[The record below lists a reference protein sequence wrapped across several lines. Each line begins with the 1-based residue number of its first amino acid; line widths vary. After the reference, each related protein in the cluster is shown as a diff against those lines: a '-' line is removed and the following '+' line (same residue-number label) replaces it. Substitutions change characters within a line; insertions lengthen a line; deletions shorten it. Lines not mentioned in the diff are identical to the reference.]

1 MNIGRRTLLAGMSAA
16 LTLPALPLRA
26 GDAMTAEQV
35 IQDWYRLIL
44 ELVRHTPTYS
54 PPVASRAFA
63 YVGLTLFEAL
73 AARPESGLA
82 TLAGQIT
89 GLPPSPTL
97 GAGLDPAAV
106 AQGALSMAVASF
118 FGNTGPTG
126 QRAMA
131 AMQARI
137 DDRLGASLGSDALAK
152 GKQAGT
158 QVFDHI
164 LAYSLTDGGA
174 VVENMG
180 FPLTYTPAPDPG
192 AWVPTSLIRQ
202 QQAPLLPDWAGN
214 RPFAMPSGTACALP
228 APTPYSEDPSSRFY
242 AEAMEVY
249 EAVRNLTPE
258 QEIIA
263 RFWSDD
269 PMLSPTPPGHWIFIA
284 LDCLDAE
291 SAPAERRAEV
301 LAMLGI
307 GLADAFIA
315 CWQSKYEFNTIRPVT
330 YIKAHIDKDW
340 EPILITPPF
349 PEFPSGHSTQSGA
362 AAAVLT
368 HLFGENYAFEDR
380 THEDEG
386 FDIRSFASFNDAAEE
401 AGISRLYG
409 GIHFMPAITE
419 GLAQGRCVGGH
430 TARLKTRKDA

>member
-1 MNIGRRTLLAGMSAA
+1 
-16 LTLPALPLRA
+16 LPALPLRA
-26 GDAMTAEQV
+26 GDAFTAEQV
-35 IQDWYRLIL
+35 VHDWYRLIL

-73 AARPESGLA
+73 AARPESGLRS
-82 TLAGQIT
+82 LAGQVT
-89 GLPPSPTL
+89 ALPPCAAL
-97 GAGLDPAAV
+97 AAGLDPAAV
-106 AQGALSMAVASF
+106 AQGALSRAVASF

-126 QRAMA
+126 QRAMV

-137 DDRLGASLGSDALAK
+137 GERLTAALGAEALAK
-152 GKQAGT
+152 GQQAGA

-164 LAYSLTDGGA
+164 LAYSATDGGA

-202 QQAPLLPDWAGN
+202 QQAPLLPLWGTN
-214 RPFAMPSGTACALP
+214 RPFALPSATACALP
-228 APTPYSEDPSSRFY
+228 APTEYSEDPSSRFY

-249 EAVRNLTPE
+249 EAVRNVTPE

-284 LDCLDAE
+284 LDVLELEA
-291 SAPAERRAEV
+291 APVERRAEV
-301 LAMLGI
+301 LAMLGM

-330 YIKAHIDKDW
+330 YIKAHIDKGW
-340 EPILITPPF
+340 EPLLITPPF

-368 HLFGENYAFEDR
+368 HLFGDNYAFEDR

-386 FDIRSFASFNDAAEE
+386 FEPRAFASFNDAAEE
-401 AGISRLYG
+401 AGMSRLYG

-430 TARLKTRKDA
+430 IARLTTRKDA